1 MINQHDKARLHCIHY
16 GGRRSGK
23 SQMMKRAAVMH
34 NFREAMREA
43 FKAGLEHGVD
53 TQGAFT
59 DADEAG
65 FTAFFQEFVAKVT
78 KVPVEAVKAYE
89 EPIRLTPTV
98 ELPGPKIE
106 DVLHEIEQAFAVP
119 RELFGMD
126 GARGGRMTSKDPNF
140 TEYPQTIGRGL
151 RLPQAGDAVIVR
163 GILKD
168 AGVVGEV
175 TTDLADDSMNIKRD
189 VSDAQEDEQ
198 AIDDAMR
205 REDD

>member
-43 FKAGLEHGVD
+43 F
-53 TQGAFT
+53 
-59 DADEAG
+59 EAG
-65 FTAFFQEFVAKVT
+65 REYSESIEQGITAVPDFEGFFQEFVAKVT
-78 KVPVEAVKAYE
+78 KVPVEAIKAYE

-126 GARGGRMTSKDPNF
+126 GARGGRMTSKEPNF

-175 TTDLADDSMNIKRD
+175 TTDLADDSLNIRRSVEELQDK
-189 VSDAQEDEQ
+189 
-198 AIDDAMR
+198 DDR
-205 REDD
+205 KEDD